1 MKTAFTGF
9 IVVVFASVLF
19 TGLLSLFDGNAIGQQ
34 MDRQL
39 AHYPYYM
46 SY

>member
-1 MKTAFTGF
+1 MKNTLGGI
-9 IVVVFASVLF
+9 IVVVFVGVLF
-19 TGLLSLFDGNAIGQQ
+19 TGLLNVFDNSSTGRQ
-34 MDRQL
+34 MDEQL